1 MRLALVSCSEAMCTK
16 LVVLTAYGPPGLC
29 LRSRDDLGVNS
40 FLGVQLARLFF
51 FGVTVSALRIIL
63 CKTVSQHHHRSASR
77 IWHSWHCCNTIKR
90 SPIDCGATVVV
101 SRLDMDNWV
110 DAAINDAS
118 TSISLLFC
126 KRDTHTHTRLT
137 ALFRDY
143 PDKPVPERQN
153 QSGFYRSKRQWHQLG
168 HKQVC
173 TSLQTD
179 NHASTP
185 PLSFLQAGCPSCCS
199 TNSVKALKAKRYTA
213 CNIH

>member
-1 MRLALVSCSEAMCTK
+1 VAYSNFASLVRFARYSTASITHGQQTVKTGRENIVDLTLSREKLVFMRLALVSCSDAMCTK

-90 SPIDCGATVVV
+90 SPIDCGATIVV

-118 TSISLLFC
+118 TSITLLFC
-126 KRDTHTHTRLT
+126 KRDTLTHTRLT
-137 ALFRDY
+137 ALFRD
-143 PDKPVPERQN
+143 
-153 QSGFYRSKRQWHQLG
+153 
-168 HKQVC
+168 
-173 TSLQTD
+173 
-179 NHASTP
+179 
-185 PLSFLQAGCPSCCS
+185 
-199 TNSVKALKAKRYTA
+199 
-213 CNIH
+213 